1 MTEKKMYRNFGKSQ
15 QYSKKK
21 CDSESSYNKKNIEV
35 KNSQRERKF
44 PTLL

>member
-1 MTEKKMYRNFGKSQ
+1 MTEEENVYKFWKKLAIQS
-15 QYSKKK
+15 KK